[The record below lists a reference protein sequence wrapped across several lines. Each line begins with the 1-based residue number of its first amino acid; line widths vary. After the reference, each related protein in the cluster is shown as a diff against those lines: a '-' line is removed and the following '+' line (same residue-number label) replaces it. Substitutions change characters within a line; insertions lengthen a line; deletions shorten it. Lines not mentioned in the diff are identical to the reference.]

1 MAFSTVTVDLG
12 QGSKEFIGIDAGD
25 GWTYFMERYMYRISN
40 DDQKIVQKSVNY
52 NDSQAWVNV
61 GSQNGSTGVFDP
73 TAGNGSVAANAD
85 VETFVKWCEGIARD
99 DSHGYDQ
106 GNRNG
111 PDYDCSSLI
120 WWGLHNAGF
129 NVGTYAFNTDMMPSV
144 LALAGFKQV
153 PKNISTM
160 ERGDILL
167 KSGHTEL
174 YIGNQQVLGAH
185 SNEFGGITG
194 GRTGDQTGNEIS
206 ITPYYDTGWLS
217 VWRYQG

>member
-1 MAFSTVTVDLG
+1 MAFATVKVDLG
-12 QGSKEFIGIDAGD
+12 DGVKEFVGVDGGD
-25 GWTYFMERYMYRISN
+25 GWTYFMERFMYRMANES
-40 DDQKIVQKSVNY
+40 KAVQMSVNY
-52 NDSQAWVNV
+52 NDSQAWINV
-61 GSQNGSTGVFDP
+61 GSQSGSTGTLDP
-73 TAGNGSVAANAD
+73 SVGNGSVAANAD
-85 VETFVKWCEGIARD
+85 VEAFVQWCENIARD

-106 GNRNG
+106 TNRNG

-129 NVGTYAFNTDMMPSV
+129 DVGTSAFNTEIMPSV
-144 LALAGFKQV
+144 LSAAGFVQV
-153 PKNISTM
+153 PKDVSTM
-160 ERGDILL
+160 QRGDILL

-174 YIGNQQVLGAH
+174 YIGQQQRLGAH

-206 ITPYYDTGWLS
+206 ITPYYDTGWTS